1 MRKYLATILIAFL
14 IGLSLACGV
23 TASAATNSGSSADPL
38 AAKSWV
44 DDYVESSFAPL
55 QTKLAELKATVAGL
69 KRNIVLYIG
78 RKDYT
83 VNGESKT
90 MDTAPLVNSDWRTMV
105 PVRFVAEG
113 LGCTVDYTKKPS
125 GATDKVYIRGSSE
138 IVLTIGSKT
147 YTVDGKTKTMDTAPL
162 VNSDWRTMVPV
173 RFVAEGL
180 GCTVDYT
187 KDANGRTNAVY
198 ISK

>member
-1 MRKYLATILIAFL
+1 MRKYIATILIAFL
-14 IGLSLACGV
+14 IGLSLAFGV

-38 AAKSWV
+38 AAKSWA
-44 DDYVESSFAPL
+44 DEYVESSFASIRTQL
-55 QTKLAELKATVAGL
+55 DQLKAAVSGG
-69 KRNIVLYIG
+69 RNIVLYIG
-78 RKDYT
+78 SKNYT
-83 VNGESKT
+83 VDGVSRT
-90 MDTAPLVNSDWRTMV
+90 MDTAPVVNSDWRTMV

-113 LGCTVDYTKKPS
+113 LGCTVDYSKKPS

-147 YTVDGKTKTMDTAPL
+147 YTVDGQTRTMDTEPI

-180 GCTVDYT
+180 GCRVDYK
-187 KDANGRTNAVY
+187 KDASGRTSTVY